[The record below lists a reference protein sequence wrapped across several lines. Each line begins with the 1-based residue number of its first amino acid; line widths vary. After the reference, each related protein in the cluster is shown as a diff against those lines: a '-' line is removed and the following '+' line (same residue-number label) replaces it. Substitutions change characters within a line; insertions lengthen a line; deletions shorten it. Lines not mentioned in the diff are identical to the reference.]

1 MSHGASLPVR
11 HLADVWLA
19 DLVTDGTVCPLCGA
33 RRRAG
38 IRYLDG
44 WLRESVNDVTLRG
57 ELDRARGLCGPHT
70 GAILEAE
77 RRDSGSRLA
86 SAILLGAVLRIRRAE
101 LAAVRGTKGRG
112 RGKAIEAAARPAA
125 CMVCRAEDEG
135 ERTALVSVGGYLR
148 DPAWAVALGESALCL
163 AHLLRLADVAGGEPA
178 WAAVE
183 ARQADRIERIAAGLH
198 GFGMNAAFDR
208 RHLLTAE
215 ETASVPEAA
224 RFLGAPPDDR
234 AG

>member
-1 MSHGASLPVR
+1 MSHGSALPVR

-19 DLVTDGTVCPLCGA
+19 DLVTGMSCPLCGA

-44 WLRESVNDVTLRG
+44 WLRESVNDVSLRG

-70 GAILEAE
+70 GAILDAE
-77 RRDSGSRLA
+77 RRESGSRLA

-101 LAAVRGTKGRG
+101 LAALREAKGRG
-112 RGKAIEAAARPAA
+112 RGRALSAAARPPA

-135 ERTALVSVGGYLR
+135 ERTALVSLGGYLR
-148 DPAWAVALGESALCL
+148 DPAWAAALGAADFCL
-163 AHLLRLADVAGGEPA
+163 DHLLRLADTAGGEPA
-178 WAAVE
+178 WPGIE
-183 ARQADRIERIAAGLH
+183 ARQAERIERIAAGLH

-208 RHLLTAE
+208 RHLLTDE
-215 ETASVPEAA
+215 ETASIPEAA
-224 RFLGAPPDDR
+224 RLLGAPPEGR